1 MIRLE
6 QEVMQIKQNKH
17 TFAGIFRILLFVL
30 LIHFV
35 LDNYILGSLGWHNFL
50 DDAIFAREVA
60 IETYE
65 IGRDFYIHIVD

>member
-17 TFAGIFRILLFVL
+17 TFAGIFRILLFCL

-35 LDNYILGSLGWHNFL
+35 LDNYIIGEAGWHNFL
-50 DDAIFAREVA
+50 DDAINARRVA
-60 IETYE
+60 VETYE
-65 IGRDFYIHIVD
+65 TGKSVYIQIVD